1 MVYGGPTPME
11 MDPVTASC
19 RLRKALTSA
28 AEWPDCMKNL
38 IFKGQ
43 CHPPALGAGALQVPI
58 DIRPFF
64 RGTWLHRLFSA
75 PVNRRL

>member
-1 MVYGGPTPME
+1 MVFGGPPTME
-11 MDPVTASC
+11 IHPVTASC

-38 IFKGQ
+38 KHKDQ
-43 CHPPALGAGALQVPI
+43 SQPSALGAGALQVPM

-64 RGTWLHRLFSA
+64 RGTRLHRLCNA
-75 PVNRRL
+75 PVNRRV

>member
-19 RLRKALTSA
+19 RLRKALISA

-38 IFKGQ
+38 KLKGQ
-43 CHPPALGAGALQVPI
+43 CHQSALGAGALQVPI
-58 DIRPFF
+58 DIRPLV
-64 RGTWLHRLFSA
+64 RGTGLHRLFSA
-75 PVNRRL
+75 PVNRRV